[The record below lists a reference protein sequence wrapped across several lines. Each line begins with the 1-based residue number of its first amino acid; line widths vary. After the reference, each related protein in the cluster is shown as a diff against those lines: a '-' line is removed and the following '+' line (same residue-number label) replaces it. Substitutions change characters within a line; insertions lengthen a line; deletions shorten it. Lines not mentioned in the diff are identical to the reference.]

1 MSMEWFNRVTSEL
14 QDHLKSNCEEY
25 DQIGHMNINRGSK
38 HPRIEFFIST
48 EDDDRVYFCTLLF
61 DPYNEEFYL
70 ESFDMTLQQPTRI
83 ILDDITDV
91 IEAVHESFHEFIDED
106 SEVFYVDDEEEY
118 EVLDDEITLEEIDV
132 EWETPEVPAYQIEDN
147 LEVTYQFGVDRAN
160 GDGVLRRVNRIWTED
175 GELFEDESTLSFKKE
190 EASTIIAM
198 IASHMDSMTGY
209 EEIINE

>member
-14 QDHLKSNCEEY
+14 QDHLKSICEEY

-91 IEAVHESFHEFIDED
+91 VEAVHESFHEFIDED
-106 SEVFYVDDEEEY
+106 SEVVYVDDEEY

-132 EWETPEVPAYQIEDN
+132 EWETPEVTAYQIEDN

-198 IASHMDSMTGY
+198 IASHMDTMTGY

>member
-14 QDHLKSNCEEY
+14 QDHLKSICEEY

-175 GELFEDESTLSFKKE
+175 GELYEDESTLSFKKE

-198 IASHMDSMTGY
+198 IASHMDTMTGY